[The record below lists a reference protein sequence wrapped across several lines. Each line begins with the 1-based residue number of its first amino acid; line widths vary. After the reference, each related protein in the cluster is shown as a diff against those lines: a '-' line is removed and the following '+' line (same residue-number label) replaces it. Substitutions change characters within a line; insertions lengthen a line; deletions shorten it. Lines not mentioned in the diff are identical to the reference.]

1 MGILAYIAVG
11 SNLANPLNQVTTAF
25 NEIGN
30 MPKSKLIKKSSCY
43 SSSPLGYKDQ
53 PDFVNAVVSIETELS
68 PHELLLELQMIESSH
83 KRERSFPNAPT
94 TLDLDI
100 LLYGDLRIDEPK
112 LTIPHPRMH
121 ERAFV
126 IFPLQEINEN
136 ISVPPFGDIAK
147 IARGLDPENTKRITL

>member
-1 MGILAYIAVG
+1 MGTLAYIAIG
-11 SNLANPLNQVTTAF
+11 SNLANPLNQVTSAF

-30 MPKSKLIKKSSCY
+30 MPKSRLIKKSSCY

-53 PDFVNAVVSIETELS
+53 PDFINAVVSIETDLS
-68 PHELLLELQMIESSH
+68 PHQLLTELQMIEISH
-83 KRERSFPNAPT
+83 KRERPFPNAPR

-100 LLYGDLRIDEPK
+100 LLYGDMRLVEPK

-136 ISVPPFGDIAK
+136 ISIPPFGDIAK
-147 IARGLDPENTKRITL
+147 IANGLDPENTKRITL